1 MFGAVLDRPATGRR
15 VVAVEL
21 QGHGHTPDVDRPF
34 SSDAFADDDV
44 AALVHSLDPGPADL
58 VGYSLGGGVVLRT
71 AIRHPEVVRR
81 LVVVAAPCRRDG
93 RLPDVLAGMAG
104 VTSAGSEWMRS
115 APPYAAHAAVTG
127 ARGRVLRAARRRAA
141 RPRLGRVGRAPR
153 VAAGD
158 PARPHPRRRLLGP
171 GAGPGGR
178 RVPVR
183 GRPLRAV
190 SAATGRGRAAGMT
203 DALPAAALDGGGA
216 MPLLGFGT
224 WQMTG
229 TTCYDAVRT
238 ALDAGYRHL
247 DTATMYRNE
256 AEVGRALRDSGVDR
270 DEVFVTTKLP
280 PREAGRAEATL
291 TASLDALGLD
301 AVDLWLVH
309 WPPGGAG
316 EDLWQRFVAARDAGR
331 ARAIGVSNY
340 SLEQVDR
347 LTGAT
352 GVTPQ
357 VNQVS
362 WAPAL
367 YDADVESGHR
377 ERGVVL
383 EGYSP
388 FKNTDLQHPV
398 LREVADAHGVTPA
411 QVVLRWHVEHGVVV
425 IPKSATPERIRAN
438 LEVSTFSLTGD
449 EVARVDGLARG

>member
-1 MFGAVLDRPATGRR
+1 MTEAT
-15 VVAVEL
+15 
-21 QGHGHTPDVDRPF
+21 
-34 SSDAFADDDV
+34 S
-44 AALVHSLDPGPADL
+44 
-58 VGYSLGGGVVLRT
+58 
-71 AIRHPEVVRR
+71 
-81 LVVVAAPCRRDG
+81 AAP
-93 RLPDVLAGMAG
+93 
-104 VTSAGSEWMRS
+104 
-115 APPYAAHAAVTG
+115 
-127 ARGRVLRAARRRAA
+127 
-141 RPRLGRVGRAPR
+141 
-153 VAAGD
+153 
-158 PARPHPRRRLLGP
+158 
-171 GAGPGGR
+171 
-178 RVPVR
+178 
-183 GRPLRAV
+183 
-190 SAATGRGRAAGMT
+190 
-203 DALPAAALDGGGA
+203 LPAARLAGGGT

-229 TTCYDAVRT
+229 PTCYDAVRT

-256 AEVGRALRDSGVDR
+256 TEVGRALRDSGVDR

-280 PREAGRAEATL
+280 PREARRAEATL

-316 EDLWQRFVAARDAGR
+316 EDLWQRFVAAREAGR
-331 ARAIGVSNY
+331 ARAVGVSNY

-347 LTGAT
+347 LTAAT

-362 WAPAL
+362 WAPAV

-388 FKNTDLQHPV
+388 FKNTDLRDPV